1 MGEYSG
7 SAAGSVRKRR
17 PRGMSAE
24 SRQKAVLA
32 YGCLA
37 FPDGSL
43 GSASGAG
50 VNIATEGE
58 GEGEGVWTWQ
68 ADPPGQPVTGGDP
81 RRRRD
86 HDGAQR

>member
-58 GEGEGVWTWQ
+58 G
-68 ADPPGQPVTGGDP
+68 GGRACGRGKQIP
-81 RRRRD
+81 Q
-86 HDGAQR
+86 GSQ

>member
-1 MGEYSG
+1 MGEDSG
-7 SAAGSVRKRR
+7 SAGSVRKRR

-32 YGCLA
+32 CGCLA